1 MCVLVSLDG
10 GRREEQD
17 ASCEPGFVPLSSIV
31 EHGRMIVF
39 FLNAIPMPQTKG
51 SKLNV
56 VN

>member
-1 MCVLVSLDG
+1 MCVLFSLDG